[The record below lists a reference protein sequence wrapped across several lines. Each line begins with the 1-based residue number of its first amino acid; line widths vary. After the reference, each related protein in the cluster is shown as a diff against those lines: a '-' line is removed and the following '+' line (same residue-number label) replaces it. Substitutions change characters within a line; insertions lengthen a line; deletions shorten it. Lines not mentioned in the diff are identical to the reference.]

1 MTYSGVG
8 LLYYIGAVIVRG
20 PGIMVFYVGMTLMSL
35 TVSDKTRGIIFS
47 INAILAA
54 ILVAASSGIGALTL
68 PYSKILIYYFGFG
81 VLLFM
86 LLSILMSGI
95 MGKLKL

>member
-1 MTYSGVG
+1 
-8 LLYYIGAVIVRG
+8 
-20 PGIMVFYVGMTLMSL
+20 MVFYVGVTLMSL
-35 TVSDKTRGIIFS
+35 IVSDKTRGIIFS
-47 INAILAA
+47 INAISGA
-54 ILVAASSGIGALTL
+54 ILVTASSGIGALTL

-86 LLSILMSGI
+86 LLSILMLGI